1 MEDMNKPQDTQGKN
15 PDQLLNVPQ
24 GSQEKNNN
32 QPLNVPLGSQERNPD
47 QSLNVPQG
55 SGPNT
60 TESTYWESP
69 ASSLETPEQF
79 YKYYEQQLSGATPS
93 QQKNPQP
100 QNTPTGY
107 TPPGYSQTGYVATG
121 MNPQPPKRKKRRKVL
136 AFLVILLLILSAAAV
151 AAYAYQDTLLNA
163 LALYTKSPADYYAYV
178 EKKAIGESVDNLIPY
193 LNFSTQ
199 DVAYDVS
206 TDVTFNRE
214 TLDSLMQSSMG
225 ISLTDL
231 ESSIGLPIENI
242 GLDVLFGY
250 NNNLLNETL
259 GLRLNQVEL
268 ITLELLMDTTKQE
281 LYMRLPGLSDAYL
294 KQSLAN
300 GETASSTY
308 TEQLKLMTTD
318 RNADVLYRYGN
329 IIVDYVTQVTSDKN
343 TILTLDTLER
353 NCTKLTVTITKEDM
367 NNMTLAVLDEASEDA
382 YFLDMLP
389 MFEMTKAEYQK
400 SISDMK
406 AEVEASDNTLPSESI
421 QMLVYVDSFGNIIGR
436 ELGAK
441 DSLASFG
448 YTSLIN
454 DSYQEFNVYLK
465 DEVGNKL
472 FNAVGSQT
480 NKQETYNG
488 TITIDLSVPSSEL
501 LSNLSFDIKY
511 EDVRSE
517 KKDNRILNYGTYT
530 LSSLDLMGLQ
540 IIMENSV
547 ADDIQY
553 NKTILQMGAA
563 TLVTIDTKVDY
574 LEDFDAVIPPTS
586 AEIYDVTQAES
597 YIASLNLDAY
607 IATLSEKLGIDL
619 QTILNLY
626 LPGVLGQ

>member
-1 MEDMNKPQDTQGKN
+1 MEDMNKPQGSQGKD
-15 PDQLLNVPQ
+15 PDQPLNVPQ
-24 GSQEKNNN
+24 GSQGQNPD
-32 QPLNVPLGSQERNPD
+32 QPLNVS
-47 QSLNVPQG
+47 QG
-55 SGPNT
+55 SGANT
-60 TESTYWESP
+60 NEKTYWESP
-69 ASSLETPEQF
+69 TPSPETPEQF
-79 YKYYEQQLSGATPS
+79 YKYYEQQLNGGTPS
-93 QQKNPQP
+93 QQNTPQP

-107 TPPGYSQTGYVATG
+107 TSPGYSQAGYSQAG
-121 MNPQPPKRKKRRKVL
+121 YSAAEMNSQPPKRKKRRKVF
-136 AFLVILLLILSAAAV
+136 AFVIILLLILSAAV
-151 AAYAYQDTLLNA
+151 VVAYAYQDTLLNA
-163 LALYTKSPADYYAYV
+163 LALYTKSQANYYAYV
-178 EKKAIGESVDNLIPY
+178 EKKALHESVDNLTPY

-214 TLDSLMQSSMG
+214 TLNSLMQSSLG
-225 ISLTDL
+225 ISLADL

-259 GLRLNQVEL
+259 ELRLNQVEL

-281 LYMRLPGLSDAYL
+281 MFMRLPGLSDAYL

-300 GETASSTY
+300 GDTASNTN
-308 TEQLKLMTTD
+308 TELLELMTPD
-318 RNADVLYRYGN
+318 RNVDVLYRYSD
-329 IIVDYVTQVTSDKN
+329 IIVDHVTQVTTDKN
-343 TILTLDTLER
+343 TVLTLDTLER
-353 NCTKLTVTITKEDM
+353 NCTKLTVTITKENM
-367 NNMTLAVLDEASEDA
+367 NNMTLAVLDEASEDD

-406 AEVEASDNTLPSESI
+406 AKVKASDKTLSSGSI
-421 QMLVYVDSFGNIIGR
+421 QMLVYVDSSGNIIGR
-436 ELGAK
+436 EFGAK

-448 YTSLIN
+448 YTSLIK
-454 DSYQEFNVYLK
+454 DSYHEFNVYLK
-465 DEVGNKL
+465 DDAGNKL
-472 FNAVGSQT
+472 LNAGGNQT
-480 NKQETYNG
+480 KDQDTYDG
-488 TITIDLSVPSSEL
+488 TITIDLIVPSSEL

-547 ADDIQY
+547 VDDIQN
-553 NKTILQMGAA
+553 NKTIVQMGAA

-574 LEDFDAVIPPTS
+574 LKDFEAVMPQAS
-586 AEIYDVTQAES
+586 AEI
-597 YIASLNLDAY
+597 
-607 IATLSEKLGIDL
+607 
-619 QTILNLY
+619 
-626 LPGVLGQ
+626 

>member
-1 MEDMNKPQDTQGKN
+1 MEDMNKTQGLQGNN
-15 PDQLLNVPQ
+15 PD
-24 GSQEKNNN
+24 
-32 QPLNVPLGSQERNPD
+32 QPLNVPQSSQDNNPD
-47 QSLNVPQG
+47 QPLNVPQG

-60 TESTYWESP
+60 NEKTYWESQTP
-69 ASSLETPEQF
+69 SPETPEQF
-79 YKYYEQQLSGATPS
+79 YKYYEQQLNGGTPS
-93 QQKNPQP
+93 QQNKPQP
-100 QNTPTGY
+100 QNAPTGY
-107 TPPGYSQTGYVATG
+107 TPPGYSQTGYSAAE
-121 MNPQPPKRKKRRKVL
+121 MNPQPPKRKKRRKVF
-136 AFLVILLLILSAAAV
+136 AFVIILFLILSAAAA

-178 EKKAIGESVDNLIPY
+178 EKKVIHESVDNLTPY
-193 LNFSTQ
+193 LNFSTPE
-199 DVAYDVS
+199 VAYDVS

-214 TLDSLMQSSMG
+214 TLNSLMQSSMG
-225 ISLTDL
+225 VSLADL

-259 GLRLNQVEL
+259 GLRLNHVEL
-268 ITLELLMDTTKQE
+268 ITLELLMDTAKQE
-281 LYMRLPGLSDAYL
+281 MFMRLPGLSDAYL
-294 KQSLAN
+294 KQSIAT
-300 GETASSTY
+300 GETASNNY
-308 TEQLKLMTTD
+308 TDQLGLMTPA
-318 RNADVLYRYGN
+318 RNADMLYRYSN
-329 IIVDYVTQVTSDKN
+329 IIIDHVTQVTTDKN
-343 TILTLDTLER
+343 AVLTLDTLER

-367 NNMTLAVLDEASEDA
+367 NNMTLAILDEASEDD

-406 AEVEASDNTLPSESI
+406 AEVNATDDTLSSESI

-436 ELGAK
+436 EFGAK

-448 YTSLIN
+448 YTSLIK

-465 DEVGNKL
+465 DDAGNKVL
-472 FNAVGSQT
+472 NAGGNQT
-480 NKQETYNG
+480 KDQKSYDG

-501 LSNLSFDIKY
+501 LSNLSFDIQY

-547 ADDIQY
+547 VDDIQN
-553 NKTILQMGAA
+553 NKTIVQMGAA

-574 LEDFDAVIPPTS
+574 LEDFEAVMPPTS

-597 YIASLNLDAY
+597 YIASLNLEAY
-607 IATLSEKLGIDL
+607 IADLSEQLGIDL
-619 QTILNLY
+619 QSILDLY
-626 LPGVLGQ
+626 LPGVVGE